1 MARQGA
7 EAVPLSLV
15 RPWSAYV
22 VGKIKHRLSEAVVKP
37 REVQHLAPVEFLW
50 FSKVLQLLRN
60 ELQAKLRR

>member
-1 MARQGA
+1 M
-7 EAVPLSLV
+7 